1 MADETVNVVHETEV
15 ERQHP
20 RVRIPASLHVEAK
33 GREQSYRLI
42 DISAGGF
49 SFDARGDNYQSG
61 RIYRGTLRFEVDPM
75 GMTLPVNFR
84 VCNVD
89 NGHHRIGVAFENL
102 DERQTALLR
111 QLISAYI
118 AGEVVTVGDV
128 LTTLQRNNYARPRL
142 QEAPRA
148 KAQRPRA
155 MTFTGVLFLIGLAAF
170 LYAFTKLYG
179 VLFINHAVA
188 AKVTAPSFA
197 ITMPRDG
204 TYFNLVPPD
213 GKVKKGQPV
222 GTFQAAMLDVVQ
234 NDPGS
239 LHLSPQQLSDLMGET
254 LKGTL
259 SSPCDCT
266 VQQTYALD
274 SQFINRNQPLMT
286 LLPDNAKP
294 YVLARFHFD
303 TIDDLR
309 VGRTVSFHVSGESG
323 DRYGRIAQVRLL
335 PTSVSA
341 DERGASSDMR
351 GLDSPGTVS
360 DVLAQI
366 EPNKPLQR
374 TMIDHPVDVQLG
386 DPRSDIAGSFNQGVR
401 RVRSLFAKL

>member
-1 MADETVNVVHETEV
+1 MVDETVNVVHETEV

-20 RVRIPASLHVEAK
+20 RVRIPATLHVEAK
-33 GREQSYRLI
+33 GREQAYRLI

-49 SFDARGDNYQSG
+49 AFDAHGDNYQPG
-61 RIYRGTLRFEVDPM
+61 RIYRGTLRFAIDPM

-84 VCNVD
+84 VCNAD
-89 NGHHRIGVAFENL
+89 NGHHRIGVAFEEL

-111 QLISAYI
+111 QLINAHI

-128 LTTLQRNNYARPRL
+128 LTTLQRNNYARPRV

-148 KAQRPRA
+148 KPQRPRA
-155 MTFTGVLFLIGLAAF
+155 MTFTGVLFLVGLAAF

-239 LHLSPQQLSDLMGET
+239 LHLTPQQLSDLMGET

-266 VQQTYALD
+266 VQQSYALD
-274 SQFINRNQPLMT
+274 SQFINRNQPLLT

-303 TIDDLR
+303 NIDDLR
-309 VGRTVSFHVSGESG
+309 VGRTVSFHVSGESS
-323 DRYGRIAQVRLL
+323 DRYGRISQVRLL

-366 EPNKPLQR
+366 EPNRPLQQ
-374 TMIDHPVDVQLG
+374 TMIDRPVDVQLG